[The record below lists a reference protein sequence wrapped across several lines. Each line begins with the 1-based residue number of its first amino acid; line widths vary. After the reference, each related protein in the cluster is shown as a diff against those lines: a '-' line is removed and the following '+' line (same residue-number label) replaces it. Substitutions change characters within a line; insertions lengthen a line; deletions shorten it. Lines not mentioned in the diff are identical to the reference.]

1 MLKDLIERQ
10 RDLLI
15 LAARVCL
22 MLLFVVSGW
31 GKLTGFDATVGYM
44 ASLGAPLP
52 SLATA
57 IAVVMELGVGLALL
71 AGVAVRPLALLMAVF
86 VLGTALIGHAFW
98 GMQGAE
104 RAAAVIQF
112 QKNLS
117 IIGGLILLAV
127 SGAGRYA
134 LFGRRR

>member
-15 LAARVCL
+15 LVARVCL

-52 SLATA
+52 SLAAA

-104 RAAAVIQF
+104 RAAAAIQF

-127 SGAGRYA
+127 GGAGRYA

>member
-15 LAARVCL
+15 LVARVCL

-52 SLATA
+52 SLAA
-57 IAVVMELGVGLALL
+57 AVAVVMELGVGLALL

-104 RAAAVIQF
+104 RAAAAIQF

-127 SGAGRYA
+127 GGAGRYA